1 MKTKRLH
8 LIVALVLGL
17 LLTNSVSAKDDDFK
31 SVVKMIEQFY
41 GVKHEGIPFLAKAGM
56 KVVGTAAKVRG
67 GKYRRFAELGSVKV
81 AMFEGQDFEGDVMKF
96 RSTLNAAMN
105 DTWTPMVQTLSAE
118 DQEQVYIFVRDAG
131 KKFNV
136 LVVTIE
142 PNDGTVV
149 QATLSAK
156 NLAQLMKDPENAGK
170 SLSQEAIVDND

>member
-1 MKTKRLH
+1 MKLQRHH

-17 LLTNSVSAKDDDFK
+17 FLTNSAYAKGDDFN

-41 GVKHEGIPFLAKAGM
+41 GVKHQGIPFLARAGM

-81 AMFEGQDFEGDVMKF
+81 ATFEGQDFQGDFAKF
-96 RSTLNAAMN
+96 RSTLNAAMVE
-105 DTWTPMVQTLSAE
+105 TWTPMIQTLSAE
-118 DQEQVYIFVRDAG
+118 DQEQVYIFVRDSG

-142 PNDGTVV
+142 PGDGTVV

-156 NLAQLMKDPENAGK
+156 NLAELMKDPENAGK
-170 SLSQEAIVDND
+170 SLSQEAIADND